1 MELLQT
7 LAPSAYEHAWN
18 LSLKERLSMLAQ
30 GRYRV
35 AYYYPQGDTGTFR
48 YRAYNMVQ
56 VLNEQPQEVSSAYFF
71 HADLTRI
78 DDIAASANMLVV
90 CRARYEYQV
99 ARLIEH
105 FKKQGKKVLFDIDDL
120 AFNTDYAH
128 LLMQSLDVNFDDP
141 AVWDNWFAY
150 ISRLGQTM
158 RMCHGAIATG
168 SLLAQRITEFVDFD
182 VRIIPNFLNREQ
194 TTISKAVLKAK
205 QALASQCPV
214 AQRDA
219 LYLGYFSGTASHN
232 RDFALIGHA
241 LKELLATHRQW
252 RLALVGHIDPPSQLL
267 DFSDRIDRYP
277 FQDYVNLQRL
287 IGAVDINLMP
297 LQCNAF
303 TECKSELKYF
313 EAAAV
318 GTLGVASPVGSFA
331 TAIHH
336 GRTGWLAQLHQ
347 WTHLLEQAMSE
358 VLQPRLQI
366 TQQALQ
372 DAHFRYGWQAQ
383 RSSILSAL
391 GLI

>member
-7 LAPSAYEHAWN
+7 LAPSAYEHAWH
-18 LSLKERLSMLAQ
+18 LSLQERLSTLAR

-35 AYYYPQGDTGTFR
+35 AYYYPQGDTSTFR
-48 YRAYNMVQ
+48 YRAHNMAQ
-56 VLNEQPQEVSSAYFF
+56 VLNEQPQEVSAAYFF
-71 HADLTRI
+71 HADLTHI
-78 DDIAASANMLVV
+78 DDIAASADMLVV

-105 FKKQGKKVLFDIDDL
+105 FKKQGKKVLFDMDDL

-158 RMCHGAIATG
+158 RMCHGAIATS
-168 SLLAQRITEFVDFD
+168 SLLAQRITEFAGFD
-182 VRIIPNFLNREQ
+182 ARIAPNFLNREQ
-194 TTISKAVLKAK
+194 TTISNTVIQAK
-205 QALASQCPV
+205 QALANQRP
-214 AQRDA
+214 ATQRDA
-219 LYLGYFSGTASHN
+219 LYFGYFSGTASHN

-241 LKELLATHRQW
+241 LKELLETHPQW
-252 RLALVGHIDPPSQLL
+252 RLVLVGHIDPPSPLL
-267 DFSDRIDRYP
+267 HLSDRIDRYP

-318 GTLGVASPVGSFA
+318 GTVGVASPVGSFVA
-331 TAIHH
+331 AIHH
-336 GRTGWLAQLHQ
+336 QRTGWLAQLHQ
-347 WTHLLEQAMSE
+347 WIPMLEQAMSE

-366 TQQALQ
+366 AHQAHQ
-372 DAHFRYGWQAQ
+372 DVHARYGWQAQ
-383 RSSILSAL
+383 RSTILSAL
-391 GLI
+391 GLL